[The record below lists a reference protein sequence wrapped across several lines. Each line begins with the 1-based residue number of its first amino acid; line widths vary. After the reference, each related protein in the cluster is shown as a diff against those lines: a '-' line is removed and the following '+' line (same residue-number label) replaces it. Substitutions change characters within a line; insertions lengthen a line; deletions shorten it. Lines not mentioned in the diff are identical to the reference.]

1 MSPESYISEKF
12 SINEV
17 KKTCET
23 CLLWEEAGFIPSKKD
38 LYLIEYLHLSFLNG
52 GDIAETDL
60 QNRLSENITKSALQ
74 SGDSV
79 YISDPEKMY
88 RFAADMKI
96 EIGNKDDKSIAAM
109 ITEEIIAEYMSIFN
123 FHDLLRDNRNPEFH

>member
-38 LYLIEYLHLSFLNG
+38 LYLIELLHLSFLNG

-96 EIGNKDDKSIAAM
+96 EIGNKDDKSIAAR

-123 FHDLLRDNRNPEFH
+123 FHDFLKDESEPGFH

>member
-1 MSPESYISEKF
+1 M
-12 SINEV
+12 
-17 KKTCET
+17 
-23 CLLWEEAGFIPSKKD
+23 
-38 LYLIEYLHLSFLNG
+38 NG